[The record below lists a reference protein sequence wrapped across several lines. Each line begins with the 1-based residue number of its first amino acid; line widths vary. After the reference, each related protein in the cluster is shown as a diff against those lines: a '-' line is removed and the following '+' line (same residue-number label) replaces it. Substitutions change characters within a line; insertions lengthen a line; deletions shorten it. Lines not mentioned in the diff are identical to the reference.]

1 MWLLQWKFWYN
12 ETYKQTDLWCF
23 LGMNYSNTTQP
34 PSCGGLPRGNSTDF
48 SSVFT
53 REVCPVLY
61 ALICIAGL
69 ILNGLAAWIF
79 FRVPS
84 SSGMVVYLKNMVVA
98 DLLMLFSF
106 PWRMANDLGLGGW
119 YLRMVVCRYTAVL
132 FYLGMYTG
140 IIFMSLISLER
151 YVKIVHAS
159 SCSTGPWS
167 LRTVTFL
174 QQVTVARGL
183 GFLSWALMLVC
194 MLPNTLLTNKP
205 AAEACS
211 CMDLK
216 SELGRRWHD
225 ISAHSVVAIFWM
237 TLVFMCFCYTSIA
250 WQVYSSYRK
259 VKRGSRKASRK
270 SNRSIF
276 SLLAVFFVCFVPYH
290 VCRVPYTL
298 SQRFNT
304 SLSAQTQYHLFQAK
318 EATLLMASFNVCL
331 DPLVYFLMCRSFREL
346 LLRRKQSTAEA
357 ISGAPS
363 FTNRLSTSNL

>member
-1 MWLLQWKFWYN
+1 
-12 ETYKQTDLWCF
+12 
-23 LGMNYSNTTQP
+23 MNYSNTSQP
-34 PSCGGLPRGNSTDF
+34 HGCRGLPRGNITDF

-61 ALICIAGL
+61 ALICAAGL

-84 SSGMVVYLKNMVVA
+84 TSGMVVYLKNMVLA

-106 PWRMANDLGLGGW
+106 PWRVANDLGLGGW
-119 YLRMVVCRYTAVL
+119 YLGLVVCRYTAVL
-132 FYLGMYTG
+132 FYLGMYTS

-159 SCSTGPWS
+159 SCSAGPCP
-167 LRTVTFL
+167 LRTTFL
-174 QQVTVARGL
+174 QQVSVARCL
-183 GFLSWALMLVC
+183 VFLSWALMLFC

-205 AAEACS
+205 AAEGCS
-211 CMDLK
+211 CMDMK

-225 ISAHSVVAIFWM
+225 ISAHSAVVIFWV
-237 TLVFMCFCYTSIA
+237 TLVFMSFCYSSIA

-259 VKRGSRKASRK
+259 VKRGSSKASRK
-270 SNRSIF
+270 SNQSIF

-304 SLSAQTQYHLFQAK
+304 SLSTQTQFYLFQTK
-318 EATLLMASFNVCL
+318 EVTQLMASFNVCL
-331 DPLVYFLMCRSFREL
+331 DPLVYFLMCRTFREL
-346 LLRRKQSTAEA
+346 LLRKQSTADA
-357 ISGAPS
+357 INGVPS
-363 FTNRLSTSNL
+363 ATNRLSTSNL

>member
-1 MWLLQWKFWYN
+1 
-12 ETYKQTDLWCF
+12 
-23 LGMNYSNTTQP
+23 MNYSNTTQP

-53 REVCPVLY
+53 REVLPVLY
-61 ALICIAGL
+61 GLICVAGL

-79 FRVPS
+79 FQVPNT
-84 SSGMVVYLKNMVVA
+84 SGLVVYLKNMVVA

-106 PWRMANDLGLGGW
+106 PWRVANDLGLGGW
-119 YLRMVVCRYTAVL
+119 YLRLVVCRYTAVL

-159 SCSTGPWS
+159 SSSPRTCS
-167 LRTVTFL
+167 LRASTFL
-174 QQVTVARGL
+174 QQVTVAKCL
-183 GFLSWALMLVC
+183 VFLSWAMMLLC

-205 AAEACS
+205 AAEGCS

-225 ISAHSVVAIFWM
+225 ISVHSVVAIFWV
-237 TLVFMCFCYTSIA
+237 TLVFMSFCYSSIA
-250 WQVYSSYRK
+250 WQVYRSYRR
-259 VKRGSRKASRK
+259 VRRGSSIASRK
-270 SNRSIF
+270 SNQSIF
-276 SLLAVFFVCFVPYH
+276 SLLAVFFLCFVPYH

-304 SLSAQTQYHLFQAK
+304 SLSTQTQFQLFQAK
-318 EATLLMASFNVCL
+318 EVTLLMASFNVCL
-331 DPLVYFLMCRSFREL
+331 DPLVYFLMCRTFREL
-346 LLRRKQSTAEA
+346 LLHKLSTAEA
-357 ISGAPS
+357 INGMPS
-363 FTNRLSTSNL
+363 VTNRLSTSNL